1 MVMKNSLVYPLL
13 FAAILSLSSCK
24 EECTL
29 NCQNGATCVQNDPT
43 YGSNN
48 AGYRCECSTGFE
60 GSTCGVKTLDKL
72 IGNFQGGGFCSGNQ
86 NLIFAVTEVSAS
98 DGRNFNIGPIE
109 ANYYT
114 KIDTVISNSSY
125 TKYKFLVGQ
134 QTASIDTAGNG
145 AAISLSLS
153 GSGYFLGD
161 SSMILNLKFPK
172 VGGGNTLCSST
183 YTKQ

>member
-1 MVMKNSLVYPLL
+1 MVMKSSLFCSIL
-13 FAAILSLSSCK
+13 FVAIWGLSSCK

-29 NCQNGATCVQNDPT
+29 NCQNGATCIQNDPT

-48 AGYRCECSTGFE
+48 AGYRCECATGFE

-72 IGNFQGGGFCSGNQ
+72 IGNYEGGGFCAGNQ
-86 NLIFAVTEVSAS
+86 NLNFEVSEVSAS
-98 DGRNFNIGPIE
+98 DGRNFNIGLIE

-114 KIDTVISNSSY
+114 KIDTVISNISY

-134 QTASIDTAGNG
+134 QTTSIDTAGNG
-145 AAISLSLS
+145 TAVSLSLS

-161 SSMILNLKFPK
+161 SSMILDLKFPK
-172 VGGGNTLCSST
+172 VGGGTTLCTSS